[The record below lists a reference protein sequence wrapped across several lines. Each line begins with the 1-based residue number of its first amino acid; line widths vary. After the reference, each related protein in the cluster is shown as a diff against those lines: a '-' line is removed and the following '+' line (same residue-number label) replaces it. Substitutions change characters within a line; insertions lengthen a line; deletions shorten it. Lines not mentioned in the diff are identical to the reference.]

1 MRKLFFPL
9 LFLVLT
15 GLGSFAQQPHTL
27 HLQKSVG
34 LPSNAVYNL
43 FQDSKGYIWIANKE
57 GLTRYDGFQYK
68 TYKCREQSST
78 AGSCIREDKFGR
90 IWYENFDG
98 FLYYVDSSRAEM
110 KALMNKNYGYMP
122 YGITQN
128 YLFLLAKDG
137 ISVYDIH
144 KLRQIQKIPV
154 DIYNP
159 NHTANSA
166 DDFYFVNDNTL
177 FKVGSNFKLTQIQL
191 SEKELGLTKHLYFDL
206 QTQKILVVCKNNEN
220 GRILRFDKN
229 LKPTD
234 TILCPQPKLIQGIDF
249 NNGNYFLNSA
259 QGTFV
264 YDKNG
269 KLEHTYFPDKSVS
282 CVLIDRQNNYW
293 FSTTN
298 DGIYVAPNIN
308 NTSYTF
314 GSHIPNLIVK
324 ISPQHFLIGTR
335 KGELLLTDTNFN
347 ILKSKIVSEDLNE
360 IYQLYYDPR
369 LNVAAYSS
377 KGFHLIN
384 IESLKPSLSVSY
396 SIKEICKIDDTF
408 MAFGASTIVGIF
420 KHKNKPEKQL
430 SEWDDFFQSKPHVDS
445 NFAMLFSGVRGKSVA
460 YDSCRKRIYYAT
472 NEGMLEFGLSHSKD
486 IRFNNAP
493 FYAQK
498 IVVAAQQLFALS
510 TNGNLYQID
519 SNYKFTLINP
529 LLGIEEYNIKLVKKF
544 NDKLVIASQRAL
556 HKIDVKNRIHTR
568 YEINIEP
575 NEINDVYLDE
585 NNTLLVIT
593 NTGIIKTRPQSQ
605 NKKIGPA
612 LFYVNAVKSQI
623 RALPSWTGET
633 LNPGEN
639 EISIEFAILD
649 YGKVMS
655 EPLQYKINNDK
666 WINVSDQTRSIIFPS
681 LSSGEYDIQ
690 FKLGNQIQKTK
701 VSFSILPPIWQ
712 RPWFIITC
720 IVVLLGLGYSYYQYR
735 ISMLSKQIDLLR
747 ENMELEKNLSKS
759 ILKSIKSQMNPHFFY
774 NALNTIQA
782 YIFTNDSENAG
793 KYLSKFSK
801 LTRRILEMSEEDTIL
816 LSEEIDTLKL
826 YLEIEQV
833 RFDGDFEYTFELG
846 EDLDLDMIQIPPML
860 LQPYIENAI
869 KHGLLHK
876 PGEKKLKI
884 RFHKSE
890 QYLSV
895 TIDDNGIGR
904 KRSAE
909 LNSHKDPDHKSFASE
924 ANAKRLQV
932 LNQKRNRKVSLAFV
946 DKTDATGNASGTTV
960 IINIPLN

>member
-1 MRKLFFPL
+1 MRKLFFTL

-15 GLGSFAQQPHTL
+15 GLGSFAQLPHTL
-27 HLQKSVG
+27 HLQKSAG

-68 TYKCREQSST
+68 TYKCLEQSST
-78 AGSCIREDKFGR
+78 AGSCIREDKLGR

-110 KALMNKNYGYMP
+110 KALMNRNYGYMP

-137 ISVYDIH
+137 VSVYDIH
-144 KLRQIQKIPV
+144 TLQKIQKIPV

-234 TILCPQPKLIQGIDF
+234 TILSPQPKLIQGIDF
-249 NNGNYFLNSA
+249 NHGNYFLNSA

-269 KLEHTYFPDKSVS
+269 RLEHTYFPDKSVS

-324 ISPQHFLIGTR
+324 ISTQHFLIGTR
-335 KGELLLTDTNFN
+335 KGELLLTDTHFN

-360 IYQLYYDPR
+360 IYQLYYDS
-369 LNVAAYSS
+369 LHNVAAYSS
-377 KGFHLIN
+377 KGFHLID
-384 IESLKPSLSVSY
+384 IESLKPTLSASY
-396 SIKEICKIDDTF
+396 SIKEICKIDDTY
-408 MAFGASTIVGIF
+408 MAFGASTMVGIF
-420 KHKNKPEKQL
+420 KHKNKPGKQL

-486 IRFNNAP
+486 IRFNDAP

-498 IVVAAQQLFALS
+498 IIVAEKQLFALS
-510 TNGNLYQID
+510 TNGNFYQID

-529 LLGIEEYNIKLVKKF
+529 LLGIEEFNIKLVKKF
-544 NDKLVIASQRAL
+544 DSNLIIASQRAL
-556 HKIDVKNRIHTR
+556 HQLDLRNLKHIQ

-575 NEINDVYLDE
+575 NEINDVYLD
-585 NNTLLVIT
+585 NNILLVIT
-593 NTGIIKTRPQSQ
+593 NNGIIKTKPKESTLGQSS
-605 NKKIGPA
+605 A
-612 LFYVNAVKSQI
+612 LFYINAVKSQSNF
-623 RALPSWTGET
+623 LDNWNEVT

-639 EISIEFAILD
+639 EISIEYAILD
-649 YGKVMS
+649 YGKVLS
-655 EPLQYKINNDK
+655 EKLYYKINNEK
-666 WINVSDQTRSIIFPS
+666 WIAVSEQTRSLVFPS
-681 LSSGEYDIQ
+681 LSSGSYEIQ
-690 FKLGNQIQKTK
+690 FKLGNKIQQAK
-701 VSFSILPPIWQ
+701 VSFVILPPLWR
-712 RPWFIITC
+712 RPWFIATC
-720 IVVLLGLGYSYYQYR
+720 LFFLAGLGYGYYQYR
-735 ISMLSKQIDLLR
+735 VSVLSKQINLLR
-747 ENMELEKNLSKS
+747 ENVELEKNLSKS

-801 LTRRILEMSEEDTIL
+801 LTRKILEMSEEDTIQ
-816 LSEEIDTLKL
+816 LSEEIDTLRL

-833 RFDGDFEYTFELG
+833 RFDGDFEYAFELDA
-846 EDLDLDMIQIPPML
+846 DLDLDMIQIPPML

-909 LNSHKDPDHKSFASE
+909 LNAQKDQDHKSFASE
-924 ANAKRLQV
+924 ANAKRLQL
-932 LNQKRNRKVSLAFV
+932 LNQKRDKKVVLEFI
-946 DKTDATGNASGTTV
+946 DKTDETGNASGTTV
-960 IINIPLN
+960 MINIPLN

>member
-1 MRKLFFPL
+1 MRKLFFTL
-9 LFLVLT
+9 LFFVLT

-27 HLQKSVG
+27 HLQKSAG

-78 AGSCIREDKFGR
+78 AGSCIREDKLGR

-98 FLYYVDSSRAEM
+98 FLYYVDSTRTEM
-110 KALMNKNYGYMP
+110 KALMNRNYGYMP
-122 YGITQN
+122 YGITQS
-128 YLFLLAKDG
+128 YLFLLSKDG
-137 ISVYDIH
+137 VSVYDIH
-144 KLRQIQKIPV
+144 TLQKIQKIPV

-177 FKVGSNFKLTQIQL
+177 FKVGQNLKLSQTQ
-191 SEKELGLTKHLYFDL
+191 LGEEENGHTKHLYFDPRAE
-206 QTQKILVVCKNNEN
+206 KVLVICKNNEN
-220 GRILRFDKN
+220 GRLLRFDKN

-234 TILCPQPKLIQGIDF
+234 TILCPEPKLIQGIDF
-249 NNGNYFLNSA
+249 NEGKYFVNSA

-264 YDKNG
+264 YATSG
-269 KLEHTYFPDKSVS
+269 KLENTYFPDKSVS

-298 DGIYVAPNIN
+298 DGIFIAPNII
-308 NTSYTF
+308 NTSYSF

-324 ISPQHFLIGTR
+324 ISPSNFLIGTR
-335 KGELLLTDTNFN
+335 KGELLITDTNFN
-347 ILKSKIVSEDLNE
+347 ILKSKVVSEDLNE
-360 IYQLYYDPR
+360 IYQLYYDKKSQT
-369 LNVAAYSS
+369 AAYSS
-377 KGFHLIN
+377 KGFHI
-384 IESLKPSLSVSY
+384 IDKESLSPKLSVNY
-396 SIKEICKIDDTF
+396 SIKEVCRIDDTY
-408 MAFGASTIVGIF
+408 MAFGASTIIGMF
-420 KHKNKPEKQL
+420 KQKTKNSA
-430 SEWDDFFQSKPHVDS
+430 SEWDDFFRSKPHVDS
-445 NFAMLFSGVRGKSVA
+445 NFVMLFSGIRGKSVA
-460 YDSCRKRIYYAT
+460 YDSLRKRVYYAT
-472 NEGMLEFGLSHSKD
+472 NEGTLEFGLTHSKE
-486 IRFNNAP
+486 IRLNNSP

-498 IVVAAQQLFALS
+498 IIVAENQLFALS
-510 TNGNLYQID
+510 TNGNFYRID
-519 SNYKFTLINP
+519 TNYNFTLINP
-529 LLGIEEYNIKLVKKF
+529 LLGIEEFNIKLVKKF
-544 NDKLVIASQRAL
+544 ESDLVIASQRAL
-556 HKIDVKNRIHTR
+556 HKVDLRNLSHTQ

-575 NEINDVYLDE
+575 TEINDVYLD
-585 NNTLLVIT
+585 NSILLVIT
-593 NTGIIKTRPQSQ
+593 NNGIIKTKP
-605 NKKIGPA
+605 KKTLLKNESA
-612 LFYVNAVKSQI
+612 LFYVNAVKTQS
-623 RALPSWTGET
+623 RTLENWNKVT

-639 EISIEFAILD
+639 EVNIEYAILD

-655 EPLQYKINNDK
+655 EKLYYKINNEK
-666 WINVSDQTRSIIFPS
+666 WIPVSDQTRSLIFPS
-681 LSSGEYDIQ
+681 LSSGTYDIQ
-690 FKLGNQIQKTK
+690 FKLGNKIQTTY
-701 VSFSILPPIWQ
+701 VSFVILPPLWK
-712 RPWFIITC
+712 RPWFITALI
-720 IVVLLGLGYSYYQYR
+720 ILLAGLGYSYYQYR
-735 ISMLSKQIDLLR
+735 VSVLSKQINLLR
-747 ENMELEKNLSKS
+747 ENVELEKNLSKS

-801 LTRRILEMSEEDTIL
+801 LTRKILEMSEEDTIQ
-816 LSEEIDTLKL
+816 LSEEIDTLRL

-833 RFDGDFEYTFELG
+833 RFDGDFEYAFELDA
-846 EDLDLDMIQIPPML
+846 DLDLDMIQIPPML

-924 ANAKRLQV
+924 ANAKRLQL
-932 LNQKRNRKVSLAFV
+932 LNQKRDKKVVLEFI
-946 DKTDATGNASGTTV
+946 DKTDETGNASGTTV
-960 IINIPLN
+960 MINIPLY